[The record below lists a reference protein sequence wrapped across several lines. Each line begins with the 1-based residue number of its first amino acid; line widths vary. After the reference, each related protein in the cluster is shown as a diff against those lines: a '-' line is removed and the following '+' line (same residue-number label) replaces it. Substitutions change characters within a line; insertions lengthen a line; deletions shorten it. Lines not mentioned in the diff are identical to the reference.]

1 MFLFQKQA
9 LHCTC
14 LGKHEQHN
22 EMYYLAYNKLSRMHT
37 YYINIKGTTYIA
49 SIAIQ
54 LSIPVILDIIFHPF
68 SCVPHTIC
76 GKIHNV
82 TICFRFLISGY
93 KGGFVVL
100 SMLFQHQDN
109 LQRALLYFLN

>member
-1 MFLFQKQA
+1 MFLFQKQE

-14 LGKHEQHN
+14 LDKHEQYN
-22 EMYYLAYNKLSRMHT
+22 EMLCLAYNKLSRMHT

-54 LSIPVILDIIFHPF
+54 LNIPVILDIRFHPF
-68 SCVPHTIC
+68 SCVPHIIC

-82 TICFRFLISGY
+82 TI
-93 KGGFVVL
+93 
-100 SMLFQHQDN
+100 
-109 LQRALLYFLN
+109 LNDF

>member
-1 MFLFQKQA
+1 MFLFQMQA

-14 LGKHEQHN
+14 LDKHEQHN
-22 EMYYLAYNKLSRMHT
+22 EMFCLAYNKLSRMHT

-49 SIAIQ
+49 SNEMQ
-54 LSIPVILDIIFHPF
+54 LKIPVILDTVFHPF

-82 TICFRFLISGY
+82 TICFRF
-93 KGGFVVL
+93 
-100 SMLFQHQDN
+100 
-109 LQRALLYFLN
+109 